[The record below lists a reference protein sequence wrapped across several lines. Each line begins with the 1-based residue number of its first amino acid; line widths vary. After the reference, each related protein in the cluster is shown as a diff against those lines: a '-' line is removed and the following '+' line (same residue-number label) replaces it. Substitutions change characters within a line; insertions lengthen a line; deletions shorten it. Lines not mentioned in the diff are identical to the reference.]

1 MWNGS
6 VQKTNRWYWV
16 NLRKLHVNTVAVL
29 LFGLQGSFKL
39 IRLELVHKFVI
50 IVFTKQFLHIV
61 LFKVAKCFHAASDLF
76 RSCNTVIML
85 MSCFFCQQLLS
96 EGLKDSFFL
105 CACLPDSHLS
115 SLSKAN
121 QVLMTNFAFN
131 AGGFCHFVFAL
142 RSADTASYF
151 TLLCYTCSFGV
162 VSSLRNICLANGS

>member
-1 MWNGS
+1 M
-6 VQKTNRWYWV
+6 
-16 NLRKLHVNTVAVL
+16 NLRKIHVNTVAVL

-151 TLLCYTCSFGV
+151 TLCYTCSFGV